1 MRKVR
6 LFCLALLGAL
16 FLASFASGQRAYAH
30 EFHAVLLRSDP
41 GDSSLLSQGPASIR
55 LLFSEPVQPVGQAI
69 QVLSPANKAVGHG
82 RLQING
88 LQLTMPVD
96 ISQTGTYLVIW
107 QVISP
112 DTDPVS
118 GRFVFSVGHPA
129 GSWSGTSASGVT
141 PLGTWLQVLAHW
153 LHFLGYALGFGTLT
167 FRQFVLRPSVSSEH
181 TNTEQVLWRLVSLG
195 ILALVLAEPVALLA
209 QNASLGTGSFFDPD
223 IIGDILSSSFGRV
236 LAQRLS
242 AGLLLWVLIGVI
254 KQGEERG
261 SWLILGLGL
270 ALALIDGEASHAIT
284 SRALWLGLLA
294 NMLHVIAMG
303 VWVGGLVA
311 FLSLKCVQAWRDQR
325 NELTARFGK
334 LAMLAVIE
342 LIVSGLLLAW
352 LHLVNPADLLTTNY
366 GKVLA
371 AKTCVVLITLLLA
384 FLGVRVYQHKHIH
397 WWTLEAITLTLILAL
412 AALLISLPPPI

>member
-16 FLASFASGQRAYAH
+16 FLAGFASGQPAYAH

-41 GDSSLLSQGPASIR
+41 MDSSLLSQGPTSIR

-82 RLQING
+82 RLQIND

-96 ISQTGTYLVIW
+96 ISQTGTYL
-107 QVISP
+107 VISP

-129 GSWSGTSASGVT
+129 GPWSGTSASGVT

-153 LHFLGYALGFGTLT
+153 LHFLGYALGFGTLA
-167 FRQFVLRPSVSSEH
+167 FRQFVLRPLVYPQQASAEK
-181 TNTEQVLWRLVSLG
+181 VLWRLVSLG
-195 ILALVLAEPVALLA
+195 ILALVIAEPLALLA
-209 QNASLGTGSFFDPD
+209 QNASLGTGSLFDPD
-223 IIGDILSSSFGRV
+223 IIGDVLSSSFGRV
-236 LAQRLS
+236 LAQRLG
-242 AGLLLWVLIGVI
+242 AGLLLWVLIGVV

-261 SWLILGLGL
+261 NWLILGLGL
-270 ALALIDGEASHAIT
+270 VLALIDGEASHAIT

-294 NMLHVIAMG
+294 NMLHVVAMG

-311 FLSLKCVQAWRDQR
+311 FLSLWRVREWHEQR
-325 NELTARFGK
+325 NELTIRFGK
-334 LAMLAVIE
+334 LATLAVIE
-342 LIVSGLLLAW
+342 LVVSGLLLAW
-352 LHLVNPADLLTTNY
+352 LHLVNPIDLFITNY

-371 AKTCVVLITLLLA
+371 VKTCIVLITLLLA
-384 FLGVRVYQHKHIH
+384 FLAVRIYQHKHAR
-397 WWTLEAITLTLILAL
+397 WWILEVTTLTLILAL